1 MQQDFEE
8 RYSRSKTDKRLHWLT
23 TLGSVTI
30 TVQLADRDF
39 KDIEV
44 SPVQA
49 AVAQLFS
56 EKCEGY
62 YYYNTRFYTDL
73 SLAEWTTEVLIEELG
88 AEKRMLEEALT
99 AWVDRG
105 MIGLDE
111 ARGVWVLYEREEDKP
126 RPKPKPSERADLGL
140 T

>member
-1 MQQDFEE
+1 MQQEFEE
-8 RYSRSKTDKRLHWLT
+8 RYSRSKTDRRLHWLT

-30 TVQLADRDF
+30 TIQLADRTF

-56 EKCEGY
+56 EK
-62 YYYNTRFYTDL
+62 
-73 SLAEWTTEVLIEELG
+73 
-88 AEKRMLEEALT
+88 
-99 AWVDRG
+99 
-105 MIGLDE
+105 
-111 ARGVWVLYEREEDKP
+111 REIYHYCD
-126 RPKPKPSERADLGL
+126 